1 MSAFVEHCEP
11 RHMADDRG
19 GIKAVKP
26 EPIGGRIQ
34 IITVKCGVTFLWH
47 PTFFAQF
54 ASMM

>member
-1 MSAFVEHCEP
+1 
-11 RHMADDRG
+11 MAYDGG

-34 IITVKCGVTFLWH
+34 IITVKRGVTFLWH
-47 PTFFAQF
+47 PTFLAQF

>member
-1 MSAFVEHCEP
+1 
-11 RHMADDRG
+11 MAYDGG

-47 PTFFAQF
+47 PIFFAQF